1 MFQQIGPL
9 ADLLDWRDPTG
20 NEGGHSCTVAEAR
33 EVASK
38 LCRELTNKRRATKRA
53 AHQAE
58 EVNQLSF
65 KHKGMALTKVSQFP
79 YLGLTLTVTNDD
91 ILAVQHNITK
101 AKKKWAEMRRILG
114 SDPFSKDLCPFL
126 QGRGDECAVVQK

>member
-1 MFQQIGPL
+1 
-9 ADLLDWRDPTG
+9 
-20 NEGGHSCTVAEAR
+20 
-33 EVASK
+33 
-38 LCRELTNKRRATKRA
+38 
-53 AHQAE
+53 
-58 EVNQLSF
+58 
-65 KHKGMALTKVSQFP
+65 MALTKVSQFP

-114 SDPFSKDLCPFL
+114 SNPISKDLRPFL